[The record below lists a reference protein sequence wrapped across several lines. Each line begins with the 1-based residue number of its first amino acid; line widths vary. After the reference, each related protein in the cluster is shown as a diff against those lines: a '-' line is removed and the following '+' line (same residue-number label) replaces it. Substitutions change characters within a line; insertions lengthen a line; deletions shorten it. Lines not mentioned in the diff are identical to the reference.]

1 MNQNAKPAIDA
12 PARTRRMSGGV
23 NLWLGDCSPGEHKN
37 VKITP
42 ESGTTVTLGLP
53 ATIRVTMPDC
63 TRRGAP
69 NARG

>member
-1 MNQNAKPAIDA
+1 MNQNATPAIDA
-12 PARTRRMSGGV
+12 SALTGRMGGGV
-23 NLWLGDCSPGEHKN
+23 SLWVGDCSPGDFKN

-53 ATIRVTMPDC
+53 ATIRATMPDS

-69 NARG
+69 NACG